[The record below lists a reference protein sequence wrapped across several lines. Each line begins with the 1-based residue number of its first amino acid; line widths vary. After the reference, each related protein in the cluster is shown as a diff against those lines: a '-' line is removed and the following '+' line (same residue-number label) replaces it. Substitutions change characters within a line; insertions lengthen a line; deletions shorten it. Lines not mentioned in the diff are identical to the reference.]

1 MSDTPKPPKH
11 PKKMKTHEAVRHLF
25 HPDVVK
31 HIENTAHKEKQS
43 RPAKTE

>member
-1 MSDTPKPPKH
+1 MSNTPKPAKH

-31 HIENTAHKEKQS
+31 HIEKEAHKEKKT
-43 RPAKTE
+43 RPAKTG

>member
-25 HPDVVK
+25 HPYVVK
-31 HIENTAHKEKQS
+31 HIEKEAHKVKKE
-43 RPAKTE
+43 RPAKTA

>member
-1 MSDTPKPPKH
+1 MSNAPKPAKH
-11 PKKMKTHEAVRHLF
+11 PKKMKTHEALKHLF

-31 HIENTAHKEKQS
+31 HVKKEAHKAKKQ